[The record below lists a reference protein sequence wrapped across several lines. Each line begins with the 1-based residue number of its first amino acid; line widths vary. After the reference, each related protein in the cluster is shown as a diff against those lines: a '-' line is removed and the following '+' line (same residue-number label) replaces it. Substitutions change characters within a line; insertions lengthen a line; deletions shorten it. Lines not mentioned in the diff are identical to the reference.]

1 MTHTPPDRCGPDGPT
16 ETPKSAAERMRK
28 RYWRGKAKKQ
38 SLRINLTK
46 EYLDQ
51 IVRDGRIKAEDLDN
65 PEILGAEIEEDYYCQ
80 KRGTF
85 RPGAICTTGT
95 ATSSG

>member
-1 MTHTPPDRCGPDGPT
+1 MSDRDNPCGPTGS
-16 ETPKSAAERMRK
+16 PKSAAERVR
-28 RYWRGKAKKQ
+28 RHYWRDKAKKR
-38 SLRINLTK
+38 SLRVDLTK

-85 RPGAICTTGT
+85 RPGAICATGT
-95 ATSSG
+95 ATS

>member
-1 MTHTPPDRCGPDGPT
+1 MSDRDDTSALTKG
-16 ETPKSAAERMRK
+16 PKSAAERMRD
-28 RYWRGKAKKQ
+28 RYWRRKEQKR
-38 SLRINLTK
+38 SLRVNLTK

-85 RPGAICTTGT
+85 RPGPIVVTGT
-95 ATSSG
+95 RT